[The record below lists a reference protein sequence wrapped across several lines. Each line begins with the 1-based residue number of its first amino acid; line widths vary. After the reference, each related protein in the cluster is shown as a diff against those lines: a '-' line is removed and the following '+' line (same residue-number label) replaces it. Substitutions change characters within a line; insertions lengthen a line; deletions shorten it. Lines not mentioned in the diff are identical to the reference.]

1 MGVEVRLVLG
11 ELLCCVVYMTT
22 VRNWIQNVVN
32 ILRRSSVHW
41 LRWAIVGTRRVG
53 WGQER
58 FGRVEQRFRGS
69 VLSVRRVEQRFGRS
83 ISRLRRRLV
92 QVLGILVNHGDAD
105 MLLAQV
111 LHIHLALLVV
121 DGLLHHSVGDVAP
134 AVRS

>member
-1 MGVEVRLVLG
+1 M
-11 ELLCCVVYMTT
+11 
-22 VRNWIQNVVN
+22 
-32 ILRRSSVHW
+32 
-41 LRWAIVGTRRVG
+41 GTRRVG

>member
-41 LRWAIVGTRRVG
+41 LRWAIMGTRRVG

-111 LHIHLALLVV
+111 LHRV
-121 DGLLHHSVGDVAP
+121 P
-134 AVRS
+134 AVLLPHHLPHQPV